1 MASVLCFQ
9 GFFSS
14 SLFLLEEM
22 EIRLKNHIRLFL
34 KKFTVLLLVVGVL
47 TGCADREQIQQEQ
60 QVPNTGL
67 DYDIEKVPE
76 LVSENPDHE
85 NLADMLQKNGTSM
98 MVQIRVGNRL
108 GSGVIYDIVGDELL
122 ILTAGHV
129 IAGTEAQ
136 AEIIFYDEY
145 TADCDTYHISDIVD
159 LGILRVATE
168 KIPTENMQQYR
179 CARVDKK
186 RFDSLQKD
194 DGCIA
199 MGCRTGVA
207 AEAYEGKILDT
218 WIYMEDYQQY
228 MLWARVPGKLGMSGG
243 GLFDRD
249 GNLIG
254 ILSGMSEDGELAV
267 VPLSFV
273 LAELE
278 KFVVLP

>member
-1 MASVLCFQ
+1 MASVPCFQ
-9 GFFSS
+9 DFFSS

-47 TGCADREQIQQEQ
+47 TGCVDREQIQQEQ

-67 DYDIEKVPE
+67 DYDIEKMPE

-108 GSGVIYDIVGDELL
+108 GSGVIYDIVDDKLV

-129 IAGTEAQ
+129 IAGAEAQ
-136 AEIIFYDEY
+136 VEISFCDEY
-145 TADCDTYHISDIVD
+145 TVCCDTYHISDTVD
-159 LGILRVATE
+159 LGALMVETE
-168 KIPTENMQQYR
+168 KIPIENMQMYR
-179 CARVDKK
+179 RARVDKE
-186 RFDSLQKD
+186 RFDSLQKG

-207 AEAYEGKILDT
+207 AEAYEGKILNT

-228 MLWARVPGKLGMSGG
+228 MLWAEVPGKLGMSGG
-243 GLFDRD
+243 GLFDRS

-254 ILSGMSEDGELAV
+254 VLSGMSEDGEMAV

-273 LAELE
+273 PAELE
-278 KFVVLP
+278 KFLMLP